1 VEEKP
6 FCIIVTKK
14 NIELLFFPVV
24 FIIMFLLICHYKI
37 TLLLSLSYISLFFG
51 FLFILKNNLD
61 IKWRIIVAYIYLFI
75 TILIVYLTLLIQ
87 LDIDSILAMSYIFIF
102 TGFFILIIG
111 SRLLSELPK
120 QFLADKVNRLN
131 TQIEESN
138 KKITN
143 NKEIINNDKELTIL
157 SREIIISSC
166 DKLKS
171 SQNKGAKRSTSISP
185 PNISIFDSYLPAI
198 KNIIEK
204 TKLALIDQETINN
217 IMDTLLSNYIDK
229 KKEYYPTKDELEDIY
244 NLLAKL
250 DTDTM
255 SIAKLTCK
263 INESGKN
270 YYIDKIKIPNELLF
284 LFLVYILGEIDIQN
298 KKKENE
304 SVASQQENDKEELKE
319 VTSQIKA
326 GIFEIK
332 ASPPITVGV
341 FLIAFGFLLM
351 KWDEIYHI
359 LELKY
364 TPSAETTESSTVE
377 AIMKL
382 RSIIK

>member
-1 VEEKP
+1 
-6 FCIIVTKK
+6 
-14 NIELLFFPVV
+14 
-24 FIIMFLLICHYKI
+24 
-37 TLLLSLSYISLFFG
+37 
-51 FLFILKNNLD
+51 
-61 IKWRIIVAYIYLFI
+61 
-75 TILIVYLTLLIQ
+75 
-87 LDIDSILAMSYIFIF
+87 MSYIFIF